1 MSIALLVTH
10 ALTEKIVYSFEFMPL
25 KSVVCSKENQPN
37 IMMLQQQFR
46 LNSSCLHPLHLRLK
60 MFASF
65 VPRLMLLSS
74 HTHDDSL
81 GTIEQPH
88 FFFKFMTGMLPITT
102 KHKYSS
108 RSE

>member
-1 MSIALLVTH
+1 MSIALWVTYS
-10 ALTEKIVYSFEFMPL
+10 LTEKNVHGFEFMPL
-25 KSVVCSKENQPN
+25 ESVVCSKENQPKV
-37 IMMLQQQFR
+37 MMLQQQFH
-46 LNSSCLHPLHLRLK
+46 LNSSCLHLLHLQLK

-65 VPRLMLLSS
+65 VPQSMLLSS
-74 HTHDDSL
+74 HTHDGSL